1 MRSAGTLK
9 KFLIENRVDKEGSPD
24 PRLIVTL
31 DFRFTEEKCA
41 ALAHCTGGSQ
51 VMVDIEELQ
60 PELFKDR
67 GSPLDD
73 PKSGVHGSA
82 GIAVDP
88 DQRLLPWDGEIHPD
102 AEEAE
107 IEPVDPD
114 QDQDDDD
121 GDRIDDAEPLDP
133 EDDGQPL

>member
-1 MRSAGTLK
+1 MRSAGTLR
-9 KFLIENRVDKEGSPD
+9 KFLIENRVDKEGIPD

-73 PKSGVHGSA
+73 PDSGVHGSA

-102 AEEAE
+102 AEEAD
-107 IEPVDPD
+107 IEAPPA
-114 QDQDDDD
+114 DD
-121 GDRIDDAEPLDP
+121 GEPL
-133 EDDGQPL
+133 